1 MHTYTGPNAL
11 VYVKVFSKPEK
22 LYPFSLLFDVFLRAS
37 FLSPAFFFF
46 NGRRQVLVPLG
57 KRMCRMWSIH
67 HKLSIQLGM
76 QALTRAACHVPPPS
90 TVQAV
95 PCGRCSVEGRVSP

>member
-37 FLSPAFFFF
+37 FLSPAFFF
-46 NGRRQVLVPLG
+46 LMAEG
-57 KRMCRMWSIH
+57 KSWSLWV
-67 HKLSIQLGM
+67 KECVGCGPSI
-76 QALTRAACHVPPPS
+76 TS
-90 TVQAV
+90 
-95 PCGRCSVEGRVSP
+95 